1 MPQQGDQSNAKKY
14 GSRNHGPL
22 ANVPSGG
29 LPQPRSS
36 QPSVPNDDAFGFLK
50 KLANAD
56 RTNTAHEPSLVAS
69 AFLFC
74 GFPGLLSGLTAP
86 LTRILPGQSC
96 LCARNKPTEPRDS
109 GWSQHQ
115 TENEG

>member
-1 MPQQGDQSNAKKY
+1 MPLQGDQSNVKKY

-69 AFLFC
+69 AFRFC
-74 GFPGLLSGLTAP
+74 DFPGLLSGLTAP
-86 LTRILPGQSC
+86 LTRIRAFLTGCSALLATTANPF
-96 LCARNKPTEPRDS
+96 
-109 GWSQHQ
+109 
-115 TENEG
+115 

>member
-1 MPQQGDQSNAKKY
+1 MCSQACCLS
-14 GSRNHGPL
+14 L
-22 ANVPSGG
+22 A
-29 LPQPRSS
+29 SS
-36 QPSVPNDDAFGFLK
+36 QPSGPNDDAFGLLK

-86 LTRILPGQSC
+86 LTRIRAFLTGCSALLATTANPF
-96 LCARNKPTEPRDS
+96 
-109 GWSQHQ
+109 
-115 TENEG
+115 